1 MIGATAVPLWSLM
14 YIHFLPCFSCFQS
27 CWPSFLSDVL
37 TRLLLPSRL
46 SILKSHS
53 LAGSLAHLLSRAPSE
68 ILEEIKTRLLAHL
81 TSACPVERVAKEK
94 QLVHAVAR
102 LLARSLA
109 LSLTLEFAHYLAR
122 PLPRSDAITQAWK
135 SKQSVS
141 DVLVDWLPPR

>member
-53 LAGSLAHLLSRAPSE
+53 LAGSLAHSLSRAPSE

-94 QLVHAVAR
+94 QLVHAVAH
-102 LLARSLA
+102 LLARSLPHSRVR
-109 LSLTLEFAHYLAR
+109 SLFGMSFASIRCHHPGVEEQTKRL
-122 PLPRSDAITQAWK
+122 
-135 SKQSVS
+135 
-141 DVLVDWLPPR
+141 